1 MTDSDSDTTAMTDED
16 IITLGREVRSE
27 YDQTLGNCYP
37 IAERLQERA
46 REEYGVRLGMREI
59 AVGEA
64 RETHFVNTL
73 DASAYAGDVTD
84 GLILIDA
91 AIDQF
96 CQSNWTIGDTLVN
109 FGQHEWLPEVAI
121 YPPGE
126 EERHIWYYRP
136 NDPEEGNDV
145 FTGEPMDG

>member
-1 MTDSDSDTTAMTDED
+1 MTANSSTTTELTDED
-16 IITLGREVRSE
+16 IIALGQTVRSE
-27 YDQTLGNCYP
+27 YEQTLGNCYS
-37 IAERLQERA
+37 IAEQLQERA
-46 REEYGVRLGMREI
+46 HEEFGVQLEIREI

-73 DASAYAGDVTD
+73 DAESYAGVEDN
-84 GLILIDA
+84 GQILIDA
-91 AIDQF
+91 SLDQF
-96 CQSNWTIGDTLVN
+96 CQANWDAGETQVN
-109 FGQHEWLPEVAI
+109 LGRREWLPAVAI

-145 FTGEPMDG
+145 FTGEPLDE

>member
-1 MTDSDSDTTAMTDED
+1 MTDGLPTTTGMTDET
-16 IITLGREVRSE
+16 IITLGRGVRSE
-27 YDQTLGNCYP
+27 YEQTLGNCYS

-46 REEYGVRLGMREI
+46 HEEFDVPLAIREI

-73 DASAYAGDVTD
+73 DAGSYEGDVD
-84 GLILIDA
+84 EGLILIDA
-91 AIDQF
+91 SIDQF
-96 CQSNWTIGDTLVN
+96 CQANWSNGETLVN
-109 FGQHEWLPEVAI
+109 FGQRKWLPEVAI

-145 FTGEPMDG
+145 FTGEPMDV